1 VSRQKVRFKILV
13 LPVQYRSAALTLFPA
28 SPRRGRSAQESE
40 EIEFIQHYLELAD
53 TVLKRKP
60 PAARQQKTN

>member
-1 VSRQKVRFKILV
+1 VSGQKVRFKILV
-13 LPVQYRSAALTLFPA
+13 LPVQYQSPFRVFPA
-28 SPRRGRSAQESE
+28 SRRRGRTAQESE

-60 PAARQQKTN
+60 PATRQQKTN